1 MLGLARFRRCCF
13 FITLFLSIAVILL
26 FSIIQVNQRMARHQA
41 ERLMSDIR
49 SISLR
54 HTSFKQMGVILSRWS
69 GSVRY
74 KPPCSN
80 QYCSVWILPRGGFL
94 PFRLYGYAYR
104 YPVLGV
110 LYRFLGWNA
119 AGATANLEVRNGFIW
134 YETYVVREYVPPTF
148 IRHGRN
154 ESGWYVIGGDIST
167 IRSSWYPGDHP
178 DYQMYRSFPEPLYH
192 TVISSYASTEERQRL
207 LQFNL
212 SCLSRWLHPCRSPED
227 IMPVAMAEYKI
238 RHAENERLSCNLE
251 AVRIMSRDV
260 DDAAIVELSGGGLA
274 SERNPD
280 VRIFRVLL
288 EQRLKGT
295 QFWDVGTTREVEIS
309 DDDFT
314 APPSGSRLIL
324 LFGPAR
330 TVGGPAEKMTL
341 HAVQCGV
348 VPYSQET
355 LAMVHLGV
363 VQDDRVPPL
372 DAYDSN
378 AEYPSAFD
386 PPNAP
391 SIIPLPRP
399 N

>member
-1 MLGLARFRRCCF
+1 
-13 FITLFLSIAVILL
+13 
-26 FSIIQVNQRMARHQA
+26 
-41 ERLMSDIR
+41 MSDIR

-104 YPVLGV
+104 YPVLGS
-110 LYRFLGWNA
+110 LYRFLGWNLG
-119 AGATANLEVRNGFIW
+119 GASAELEVRNGFVW
-134 YETYVVREYVPPTF
+134 YESYFFREYVLPTF

-154 ESGWYVIGGDIST
+154 ESGWDVIGGDIST
-167 IRSSWYPGDHP
+167 IRSSWNLGDHR
-178 DYQMYRSFPEPLYH
+178 DYHIYRSFPEPLYH

-212 SCLSRWLHPCRSPED
+212 SCLNRWLHPCRSPED
-227 IMPVAMAEYKI
+227 IMPVAMAEYKV
-238 RHAENERLSCNLE
+238 RHAENERPSCNLE

-260 DDAAIVELSGGGLA
+260 NDAAIVALSGGGLP
-274 SERNPD
+274 SEHNPD

-288 EQRLKGT
+288 VQRLKGT
-295 QFWDVGTTREVEIS
+295 QFWDEGTTREVEIS
-309 DDDFT
+309 DNDFT
-314 APPSGSRLIL
+314 APASGSLLIL
-324 LFGPAR
+324 LFAQAR
-330 TVGGPAEKMTL
+330 TLGGPSEKITL
-341 HAVQCGV
+341 QAVQCGV

-355 LAMVHLGV
+355 LAMVRLGV
-363 VQDDRVPPL
+363 VQDERVPPL

-378 AEYPSAFD
+378 ADHPSAFD
-386 PPNAP
+386 PPHAP
-391 SIIPLPRP
+391 SVIPPPRL